1 MKKVGDTRKKRG
13 LVRSVCMFCIYYL
26 AHRILIA
33 LPLRVSLSI
42 GQCCGQLLYRC
53 FSRRQKIVLNNIQ
66 IMKAWAQSK
75 GLSNSSLEREAAE
88 LARSIFVQNIE
99 NFIFALVLMSKPQAV
114 VKQHLRLK
122 NFEAIEKAAQDNKS
136 LLILFAHK
144 GPWELLTLTSQL
156 LPVDL
161 LYQKCVGAI
170 YRPLAN
176 PFVDRWIKQIRE
188 KNGARLFSREDGFL
202 SMVRFLKAGGALFVA
217 ADMRMQ
223 QGEPVL
229 LFGKPA
235 ASTTIPLKL
244 QKMTGALPL
253 FFVLNKINHRQ
264 WEIAFEELPA
274 VDVHTTEGEVAFL
287 RNMNEFLE
295 QMIVNNPTDYFFFQD
310 RYKQ

>member
-1 MKKVGDTRKKRG
+1 MKEAGATHKKRG
-13 LVRSVCMFCIYYL
+13 RIRSVCIFSIFYL
-26 AHRILIA
+26 VHRILIT

-42 GQCCGQLLYRC
+42 GRCCGHLLYRC
-53 FSRRQKIVLNNIQ
+53 FPRRRKIVLKNIQ

-75 GLSNSSLEREAAE
+75 GLYNGSLEGEAAD
-88 LARSIFVQNIE
+88 LAKSIFVQNLE

-114 VKQHLRLK
+114 IKQHLRFK
-122 NFEAIEKAAQDNKS
+122 NFEIIEKAAQDNKS

-156 LPVDL
+156 VPDDL
-161 LYQKCVGAI
+161 LYRKRVGAI

-176 PFVDRWIKQIRE
+176 PLVDRWIKQIRE
-188 KNGARLFSREDGFL
+188 KNGARLLSREDGFL
-202 SMVRFLKAGGALFVA
+202 TMVRFLKAGGALFVA
-217 ADMRMQ
+217 VDMRMQ

-244 QKMTGALPL
+244 EKMTGALPL
-253 FFVLNKINHRQ
+253 FFVLKKINPRQ
-264 WEIAFEELPA
+264 WEIAFEELPP
-274 VDVHTTEGEVAFL
+274 VDVHTAEGEVAFL

-295 QMIVNNPTDYFFFQD
+295 HMIADNPTDYFFFQD